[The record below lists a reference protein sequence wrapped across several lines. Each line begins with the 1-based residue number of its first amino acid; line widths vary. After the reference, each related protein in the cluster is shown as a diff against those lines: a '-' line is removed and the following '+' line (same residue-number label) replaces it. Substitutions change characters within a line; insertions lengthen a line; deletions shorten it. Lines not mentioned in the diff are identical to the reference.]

1 METSRIKALVSSAFL
16 AGYQRAQTDFG
27 VRDGRLRRKDAERLI
42 KSRGY
47 KPAMLDRWVTNGL
60 LKEDKGASKN
70 SPRTY
75 SLSELNI
82 ILTSLEIKD

>member
-1 METSRIKALVSSAFL
+1 MEASRIKALVSSAFI
-16 AGYQRAQTDFG
+16 AGYQRAQVDLG
-27 VRDGRLRRKDAERLI
+27 VRDGRLRRKDAEQLI

-47 KPAMLDRWVTNGL
+47 KSVMLDRWVANGL
-60 LKEDKGASKN
+60 LKEDKGTSKN